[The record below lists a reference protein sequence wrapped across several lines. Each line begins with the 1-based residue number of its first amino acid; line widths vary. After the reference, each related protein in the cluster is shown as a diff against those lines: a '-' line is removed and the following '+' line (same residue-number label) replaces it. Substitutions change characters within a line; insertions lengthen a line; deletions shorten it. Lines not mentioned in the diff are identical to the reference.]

1 MIVLEIVIADL
12 EVRALEIPREGDK
25 VAAALKLLVDEL
37 WLADV
42 FELDD
47 LIFRRVGKFEGFFS
61 TFEALN
67 LGFLH
72 LKAHSSLDLD
82 GLHDFLDVIEF
93 GWLEE
98 SFELVDKV
106 GGYE

>member
-1 MIVLEIVIADL
+1 MIMLEIVIADL
-12 EVRALEIPREGDK
+12 EVRALEIPLEGDK

-42 FELDD
+42 FDLDD
-47 LIFRRVGKFEGFFS
+47 LIARRVRKFEGFFP
-61 TFEALN
+61 TFEVLG

-72 LKAHSSLDLD
+72 FKAHSSLGLD
-82 GLHDFLDVIEF
+82 GLHDFLDVFEL
-93 GWLEE
+93 GWLGE

-106 GGYE
+106 GGHE